1 MGSGD
6 LDRVSRGDVEP
17 RLRRA
22 IDANVGWHED
32 LLALHGV
39 GSTLAHGLWSAL
51 GRPRP
56 FTLMPSR
63 WSRP

>member
-17 RLRRA
+17 RLWRA

-32 LLALHGV
+32 LLALPCV
-39 GSTLAHGLWSAL
+39 GST
-51 GRPRP
+51 RCR
-56 FTLMPSR
+56 
-63 WSRP
+63 